1 MTDEPKLFKELNDE
15 EFLEL
20 DDIQKIEKYRQAID
34 VWKRTAADLVNYQ
47 NRKASEHKELVE
59 FSKQITVMK
68 LMPSLESLEQVLIYA
83 PDDPKYKEWL
93 TGLKATIVQ
102 LEKNMEE
109 LGVTKIKTL
118 GQPFDPHLHE
128 AVEEAEGTPGEIIKE
143 LQPGFMLNNK
153 VISPAKVVVGK
164 RKE

>member
-1 MTDEPKLFKELNDE
+1 MTDEPKLFKDLTDE

-20 DDIQKIEKYRQAID
+20 DNIQMLEKYRSA
-34 VWKRTAADLVNYQ
+34 VELWKRTAADLANYQ
-47 NRKASEHKELVE
+47 KRKASEHKELVE

-68 LMPSLESLEQVLIYA
+68 LLPSLESLEQVLVYA
-83 PDDPKYKEWL
+83 PDDEKYKEWL
-93 TGLKATIVQ
+93 SGLKATIAQ
-102 LEKNMEE
+102 LEKTMEE
-109 LGVTKIKTL
+109 LGVMKIKTV

-143 LQPGFMLNNK
+143 LQPGFTLNNK
-153 VISPAKVVVGK
+153 VITPAKVVVGK